1 MDTGSKKTYA
11 PGESYDYQ
19 LLIRH
24 ILESPRVYSPDR
36 EIIYRDRVRLTY
48 RDFFARTA
56 RLANALAGLGVGFG
70 DTVCVFD
77 YDSHRY
83 LECFFAI
90 R

>member
-36 EIIYRDRVRLTY
+36 EIIIGPGPPDLSGFCQDRQT
-48 RDFFARTA
+48 
-56 RLANALAGLGVGFG
+56 ANALAGPVSDSATLS
-70 DTVCVFD
+70 CFD

-83 LECFFAI
+83 RSAFSRF